1 MKRPLL
7 DLEELI
13 RSIND
18 PLEWKEGVDLSK
30 VDFKEQLRLFDELS
44 QSADRMRALFRK
56 HADIY
61 LAEQE
66 KLKN

>member
-7 DLEELI
+7 DIEELR

-18 PLEWKEGVDLSK
+18 PIQWKKGVDPSK
-30 VDFKEQLRLFDELS
+30 VDIKEQIRLFDELTS
-44 QSADRMRALFRK
+44 SADRMIALFKK

-66 KLKN
+66 KLNN